1 MIVVIMS
8 IKLLAR
14 DLYRFQREV
23 ERLEKML
30 TEASFEERL
39 RLESQL
45 RRAKAEKVRLQRV
58 LDGKLER

>member
-1 MIVVIMS
+1 MS

-30 TEASFEERL
+30 AEASFEERV

-45 RRAKAEKVRLQRV
+45 RRAKAEKARLQRV
-58 LDGKLER
+58 LDGQLGR